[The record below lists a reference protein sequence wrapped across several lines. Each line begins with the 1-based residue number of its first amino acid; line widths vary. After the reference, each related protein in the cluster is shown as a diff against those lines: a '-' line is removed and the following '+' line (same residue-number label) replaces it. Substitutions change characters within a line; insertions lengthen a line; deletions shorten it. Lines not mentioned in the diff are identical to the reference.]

1 MQEKNLKTL
10 TGISKLVLLLLMAA
24 TVIFIFV
31 NSMLPPEKSQEQSDG
46 IKDVIIEV
54 LPDNSKAESFVE
66 QYIRKVAHF
75 TEYGLLGIEL
85 ALYLALF
92 ERRRAWLMAIA
103 PVLPFFVGFI
113 DESIQIASKRGPS
126 IEDVWIDI
134 GGFVTFYL
142 LSLAVFGAVML
153 VLYLVKRH
161 KGVKKETN
169 GS

>member
-1 MQEKNLKTL
+1 MRLEILKKIAKYTL
-10 TGISKLVLLLLMAA
+10 ILLMAA

-54 LPDNSKAESFVE
+54 LPDGSKAESFVE

-85 ALYLALF
+85 AVYLIFF
-92 ERRRAWLMAIA
+92 EGRRRWLMALA

-113 DESIQIASKRGPS
+113 DESVQIASGRGPS

-134 GGFVTFYL
+134 GGFATFYL
-142 LSLAVFGAVML
+142 ITLAAYGAVML
-153 VLYLVKRH
+153 VIFAVRKYR
-161 KGVKKETN
+161 KGKPKTDL
-169 GS
+169 GA